1 MTFSEIVDR
10 AGELLQRKGRISY
23 RALRREFELEDDA
36 LDDLTKELVEVLEV
50 AEYKD
55 GEILVWNGDG
65 AGTATATTSSSPLNT
80 QAPSSYTPQ
89 HLAERILAEQVAMEL
104 RGATNGERKT
114 ITALFADLK
123 GSTTLIEGLD
133 PEEARA
139 IIDPAL
145 QIMMDAVHRYDGYV
159 AQALCDGIFALFG
172 SPIAQ
177 EYHAQRARCA
187 ALRMQ

>member
-1 MTFSEIVDR
+1 VTFSEIVDR

-65 AGTATATTSSSPLNT
+65 AGAATATTSSSPLNT

-89 HLAERILAEQVAMEL
+89 HLLNLVL
-104 RGATNGERKT
+104 GF
-114 ITALFADLK
+114 L
-123 GSTTLIEGLD
+123 S
-133 PEEARA
+133 
-139 IIDPAL
+139 
-145 QIMMDAVHRYDGYV
+145 
-159 AQALCDGIFALFG
+159 
-172 SPIAQ
+172 
-177 EYHAQRARCA
+177 
-187 ALRMQ
+187 